1 MATEHRGHVTGFLF
15 RILEPQVG
23 NFDIE
28 NGYCVQDI
36 L

>member
-1 MATEHRGHVTGFLF
+1 MATENRGHVTGFLF
-15 RILEPQVG
+15 RILEPQV
-23 NFDIE
+23 FDIE